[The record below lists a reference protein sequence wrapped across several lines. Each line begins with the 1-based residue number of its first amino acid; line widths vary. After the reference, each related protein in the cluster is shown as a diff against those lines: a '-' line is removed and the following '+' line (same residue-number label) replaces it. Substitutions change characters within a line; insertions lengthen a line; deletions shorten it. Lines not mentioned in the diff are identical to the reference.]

1 MQRIR
6 MLRHN
11 RFIVLTCLLSL
22 GLIACSFF
30 STGAYAQAQ
39 LGDVKDLYER
49 AMIAYSKQQYVQAVA
64 FYQQI
69 IKIVP
74 TFAPAYNGLALA
86 NQAASGDEGETIK
99 YLKIAI
105 KYDPKMALA
114 YDNLGRIYYARQ
126 DVDHAQENF
135 EKALEIDP
143 SIGSSQI
150 CLAWINLLI
159 RSRPRTAIKYFKM
172 ALTAS
177 HDPKIYYGLGQAYF
191 SSNQRAEAME
201 IITKL
206 HEMGEDDLASRLEKA
221 LRENKAVNIQVDN
234 GADNASVPPVGLGPL
249 TSTPD
254 KPTGTKVHL
263 RGKLSDY

>member
-6 MLRHN
+6 MLRHK
-11 RFIVLTCLLSL
+11 RFIFLIGLLSL
-22 GLIACSFF
+22 GLTARLFF

-39 LGDVKDLYER
+39 LGDVKNLYER
-49 AMIAYSKQQYVQAVA
+49 AMIAYSKQQYVQAMA
-64 FYQQI
+64 LYQQI
-69 IKIVP
+69 IKTVP

-143 SIGSSQI
+143 NISSSQI

-172 ALTAS
+172 ALAAS
-177 HDPKIYYGLGQAYF
+177 PDPKIYYGLGQAYF

-206 HEMGEDDLASRLEKA
+206 HEMGEEDLASRLENA
-221 LRENKAVNIQVDN
+221 LRENKAVNAQADN
-234 GADNASVPPVGLGPL
+234 GTGNASGMPVGLGPL
-249 TSTPD
+249 TPTLD
-254 KPTGTKVHL
+254 KPTGTKVRLH
-263 RGKLSDY
+263 GKLSDY